1 MNTPLWKRD
10 EIESP
15 CVQICIVHPETRIC
29 TGCYRTIDEIT
40 DWSRMTPEARRNI
53 MDDLPARADQ
63 LKVRRGG
70 RAARLKRRKSTL
82 RPNRSG
88 ASQYSTNPMLTALL
102 GGNRRSCGPLAALWP
117 WTPTARLHAN
127 TSDEGHRPRPHSH
140 ALRLG
145 YRC

>member
-15 CVQICIVHPETRIC
+15 CVQICVVHPETRIC

-53 MDDLPARADQ
+53 MDDLPARTDQ

-70 RAARLKRRKSTL
+70 RAARLKRR
-82 RPNRSG
+82 
-88 ASQYSTNPMLTALL
+88 
-102 GGNRRSCGPLAALWP
+102 
-117 WTPTARLHAN
+117 
-127 TSDEGHRPRPHSH
+127 
-140 ALRLG
+140 
-145 YRC
+145 

>member
-15 CVQICIVHPETRIC
+15 CVQICVVHPETRIC

-63 LKVRRGG
+63 IKVRRGG
-70 RAARLKRRKSTL
+70 RAARLKRR
-82 RPNRSG
+82 
-88 ASQYSTNPMLTALL
+88 
-102 GGNRRSCGPLAALWP
+102 
-117 WTPTARLHAN
+117 
-127 TSDEGHRPRPHSH
+127 
-140 ALRLG
+140 
-145 YRC
+145 

>member
-15 CVQICIVHPETRIC
+15 CVQICVVHPETRIC

-70 RAARLKRRKSTL
+70 RAARLKR
-82 RPNRSG
+82 G
-88 ASQYSTNPMLTALL
+88 
-102 GGNRRSCGPLAALWP
+102 
-117 WTPTARLHAN
+117 
-127 TSDEGHRPRPHSH
+127 
-140 ALRLG
+140 
-145 YRC
+145 

>member
-15 CVQICIVHPETRIC
+15 CVQICVVHPEIRIC

-70 RAARLKRRKSTL
+70 RAARLKRR
-82 RPNRSG
+82 
-88 ASQYSTNPMLTALL
+88 
-102 GGNRRSCGPLAALWP
+102 
-117 WTPTARLHAN
+117 
-127 TSDEGHRPRPHSH
+127 
-140 ALRLG
+140 
-145 YRC
+145 

>member
-15 CVQICIVHPETRIC
+15 CVQICIVHSETRIC

-70 RAARLKRRKSTL
+70 RAARLKRR
-82 RPNRSG
+82 
-88 ASQYSTNPMLTALL
+88 
-102 GGNRRSCGPLAALWP
+102 
-117 WTPTARLHAN
+117 
-127 TSDEGHRPRPHSH
+127 
-140 ALRLG
+140 
-145 YRC
+145 

>member
-15 CVQICIVHPETRIC
+15 CVQICVVHPETRIC

-40 DWSRMTPEARRNI
+40 DWSRMTPEVRRKI

-70 RAARLKRRKSTL
+70 RAARLKRR
-82 RPNRSG
+82 
-88 ASQYSTNPMLTALL
+88 
-102 GGNRRSCGPLAALWP
+102 
-117 WTPTARLHAN
+117 
-127 TSDEGHRPRPHSH
+127 
-140 ALRLG
+140 
-145 YRC
+145 

>member
-40 DWSRMTPEARRNI
+40 DWSRMTPEARRKI

-70 RAARLKRRKSTL
+70 RAARLKRR
-82 RPNRSG
+82 
-88 ASQYSTNPMLTALL
+88 
-102 GGNRRSCGPLAALWP
+102 
-117 WTPTARLHAN
+117 
-127 TSDEGHRPRPHSH
+127 
-140 ALRLG
+140 
-145 YRC
+145 